1 MNQETVRKRSMQKSL
16 DTILQNVLDMLEAD
30 DGRSFEEKKEQAIRM
45 LTEKEDSLLVNKL
58 VDLAIAEK
66 SASQIRESFWSFGE
80 EILLSNGI
88 CLRNVRASDREG
100 FLALQKHY
108 SSTPAMLAQEAYQN
122 MVWSEHTEQKSLM
135 LSIEQ
140 DQAYIGYCGIQDLSK
155 DIWEISIELMPEKV
169 RQGIGSIAIPA
180 MLDELRDR
188 LGVITYRIRIEP
200 TNYVSQRLFEKLGAV
215 PNGISELWLH
225 DPDDLAQLEEEG
237 MHLIDETLIAV
248 AMKFDVEPRALLS
261 HVLELSLLFL
271 KKKRSC

>member
-100 FLALQKHY
+100 FLALQ
-108 SSTPAMLAQEAYQN
+108 
-122 MVWSEHTEQKSLM
+122 
-135 LSIEQ
+135 
-140 DQAYIGYCGIQDLSK
+140 GRIQRNH
-155 DIWEISIELMPEKV
+155 V
-169 RQGIGSIAIPA
+169 
-180 MLDELRDR
+180 
-188 LGVITYRIRIEP
+188 
-200 TNYVSQRLFEKLGAV
+200 KLG
-215 PNGISELWLH
+215 
-225 DPDDLAQLEEEG
+225 
-237 MHLIDETLIAV
+237 
-248 AMKFDVEPRALLS
+248 
-261 HVLELSLLFL
+261 
-271 KKKRSC
+271 

>member
-261 HVLELSLLFL
+261 HVLEYKLTWA
-271 KKKRSC
+271 